1 MSLKT
6 DSSPASR
13 VPSSTE
19 GVTEAHSRKRWRSSK
34 VRAPSARL
42 PGMRQARLRLLLLN
56 LAVVSTILAIM
67 AVAVYAVEAHAIG
80 QQVDATLTSWASH
93 RSYEEFLP
101 NGEDTSDE
109 TREPGGSDEP
119 YVPSSPNVFSVVLD
133 MRGAVVFDPSD
144 VRLLGLPDA
153 GAARPV
159 LDGHVTGMFATV
171 SRNGHEYRLY
181 TVALSTNGRLAGALQ
196 AGTSLG
202 AAESQLHS
210 LLTAL
215 GLVVAA
221 MLLLTAAVSIYLT
234 DRALV
239 PLRLAFERQRQFSA
253 GASHELRT
261 PLAMQRSQVDLVTRR
276 LRRAAEM
283 GNGLA
288 PPDVHALAEDVGE
301 IGDETDYMA
310 RLVRDLLVLA
320 RSAADA
326 DAAGSMKDVVDLQ
339 AIVGE
344 ALAKVRPMAEQRGLR
359 IAEPAEDTPS
369 GFATRVLVRG
379 DADRLRQLTLIL
391 LENAIQYTPPGGR
404 IVARAAV
411 RRVGLR
417 VGLRVGRSDEAL
429 LTVQD
434 TGEGIVAR
442 DLQQI
447 FEPFYRA
454 AHGVPEGEAHS
465 GTGLGLSLA
474 RWIARMHGGEIHVV
488 SHPGEGSLFTVRLPL
503 LSSSEDN
510 GKSPPAGA
518 SV

>member
-1 MSLKT
+1 MSLKA

-13 VPSSTE
+13 VPSSSE
-19 GVTEAHSRKRWRSSK
+19 GVTEAHDRKRGRSSK
-34 VRAPSARL
+34 VRAPSGRM

-56 LAVVSTILAIM
+56 LGVVSTILAIM

-80 QQVDATLTSWASH
+80 QQVDATLTSWATH
-93 RSYEEFLP
+93 RSYEDFLP
-101 NGEDTSDE
+101 NGKDTSDE
-109 TREPGGSDEP
+109 AQQPGGSNEP

-171 SRNGHEYRLY
+171 SRRGHEYRLY

-196 AGTSLG
+196 AGTSLA
-202 AAESQLHS
+202 AAEGQLHS
-210 LLTAL
+210 LLAAL
-215 GLVVAA
+215 GLVVAG
-221 MLLLTAAVSIYLT
+221 MLLLTAAVSVYLT

-261 PLAMQRSQVDLVTRR
+261 PLAILRAQVDLVTRR

-288 PPDVHALAEDVGE
+288 PPDVQTLAEDVGE
-301 IGDETDYMA
+301 MSDETDYMA

-320 RSAADA
+320 QSTA

-344 ALAKVRPMAEQRGLR
+344 ALVKVRPMAEQRGLQ
-359 IAEPAEDTPS
+359 IAGPAEDAPS
-369 GFATRVLVRG
+369 GLVTPVLVRG

-404 IVARAAV
+404 IVARAAL
-411 RRVGLR
+411 RR

-434 TGEGIVAR
+434 TGAGIVER
-442 DLQQI
+442 DLQRI

-454 AHGVPEGEAHS
+454 AHGVPEGETHS
-465 GTGLGLSLA
+465 GAGLGLALA
-474 RWIARMHGGEIHVV
+474 RWIARMHGGEIHVA
-488 SHPGEGSLFTVRLPL
+488 SHPGEGSIFTVHLPL

-518 SV
+518 SVRA